1 MARFL
6 TASRGL
12 DSWGKSACCIPR
24 WKLTSRPA
32 QVHTHSLNAA
42 QVLNHTF
49 SSAVTSDNFLVNKR
63 VHRLGNLDLTC
74 NLTIDEGENKV
85 CYTQTSRLSRAAWQ
99 RQPCVNSDWLCQ
111 WEMAIFDPPQNSH
124 PLTDHQKIRRPLRLC
139 QIWCK
144 SVHGGLLGKWMK

>member
-63 VHRLGNLDLTC
+63 VHRLGNLDHTW

-85 CYTQTSRLSRAAWQ
+85 CYTQTSRLSRAVWQ